1 VKATIEFSLPEERSE
16 FDLHCSAGRMYSALC
31 DIVEH
36 VRRRRKYGEPDE
48 SAMAELDAL
57 ACLLQ
62 DCDVYALVD
71 LP

>member
-1 VKATIEFSLPEERSE
+1 MKATIEFSLPDERSE
-16 FDLHCSAGRMYSALC
+16 FDLHCAAPRMYSALC

-48 SAMAELDAL
+48 SAMAEIDAL
-57 ACLLQ
+57 VTVLQ